1 MGERGRWPGL
11 LEQNHVL
18 CDEALGWYCR
28 INNHPSGTLC
38 IPPSLLSTCLFVR
51 YYDAQTFGTCSW
63 YSIFFFS
70 LSLGRIQQE
79 WFQDMGLPESS

>member
-11 LEQNHVL
+11 LEQNRVL
-18 CDEALGWYCR
+18 CDKDLVWYCL

-38 IPPSLLSTCLFVR
+38 IPPSLLSSCLFVR

-63 YSIFFFS
+63 YSIFFLLS
-70 LSLGRIQQE
+70 LSR
-79 WFQDMGLPESS
+79 